1 VLVRL
6 DLPFADVRA
15 SDLALAF
22 DAPVQP
28 ALEVLRLEEGRFPL
42 ELRLLGSSH
51 QAIVAGV
58 VSETVACGI
67 AADGGLP
74 PRAGREAAG
83 AIYSFTAR
91 IQRFEPFA
99 YAAAARRAI
108 SAAAADPQGLVGL
121 FPIRAAAAGG
131 ADAAGG
137 AEAAGEAFTALR
149 AKVLPRGV
157 TWDTW
162 HGYPQSGE
170 LVVTRSALREPAPD
184 RRVEAA

>member
-1 VLVRL
+1 MLVRL

-28 ALEVLRLEEGRFPL
+28 ALEVLRVEEGRFPL

-91 IQRFEPFA
+91 IQRLEPFA

-121 FPIRAAAAGG
+121 FPVAGAADGE
-131 ADAAGG
+131 
-137 AEAAGEAFTALR
+137 EAAGEAFTALR
-149 AKVLPRGV
+149 AKVLPRAV

-184 RRVEAA
+184 REAGAA